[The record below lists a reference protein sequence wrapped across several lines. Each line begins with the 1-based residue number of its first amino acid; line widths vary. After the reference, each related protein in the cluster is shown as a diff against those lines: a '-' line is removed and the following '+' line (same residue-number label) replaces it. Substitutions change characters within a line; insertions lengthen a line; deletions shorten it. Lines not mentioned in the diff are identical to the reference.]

1 MKLPT
6 FPATRLAIALAA
18 AATLGSALALPA
30 AAHGLF
36 DRPKPGL
43 EVSGNE
49 TIDLAGLV
57 PGASPVTRTISL
69 HATGS
74 LTYRLRSEWSGSD
87 ALARTLELTLT
98 DSTGRVMYRGPF
110 DAAHV
115 GDTGWET
122 ASDLRLADG
131 QVESIA
137 VGISLPL
144 AAGNDVQGAGLSAH
158 LIVEATES
166 VD

>member
-1 MKLPT
+1 M
-6 FPATRLAIALAA
+6 
-18 AATLGSALALPA
+18 
-30 AAHGLF
+30 
-36 DRPKPGL
+36 
-43 EVSGNE
+43 
-49 TIDLAGLV
+49 

-122 ASDLRLADG
+122 ASDLRLADD

-144 AAGNDVQGAGLSAH
+144 SQEMTSRGLGCP
-158 LIVEATES
+158 LISSWKPPRVSTDACCQPEPDRRRAS
-166 VD
+166 R